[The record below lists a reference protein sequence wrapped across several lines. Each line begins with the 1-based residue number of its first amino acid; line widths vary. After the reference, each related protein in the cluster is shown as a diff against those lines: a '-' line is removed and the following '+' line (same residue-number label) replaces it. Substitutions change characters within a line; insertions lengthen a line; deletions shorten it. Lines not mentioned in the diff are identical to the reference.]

1 MLVLNRAV
9 ALLIAVLAVLST
21 GCGTLS
27 YLAQAGYGQR
37 EISLARRP
45 IDDVVDDPS
54 VPQRTRAMLREIPAI
69 KRFGEDNGLKATRN
83 YRSYSDLHR
92 RQVVWVVSACA
103 PLSFSPKVWNF
114 PIVGGITYLGWFHR
128 QDADAEGDR
137 LRAVGWDV
145 DVRGSTAYSTLGWF
159 DDPVLSTMLGDGEG
173 AIGDLAET
181 VLHESLHATLYVKN
195 QSPFDESVAT
205 WFGDRLGERYL
216 LSTRGE
222 GSRELA
228 TWRAGQAEGDRRAGI
243 LHGAYDALAAV
254 YSSARSRED
263 KLAEKRVIIADT
275 ERRLGATRPLTNATI
290 VQFKTYH
297 EGTADLDALHA
308 ACGGSFPRMLSA
320 LRKATFGKAQD
331 EDVAGVYRR
340 VLAAGCPVLLA
351 SSVGR

>member
-1 MLVLNRAV
+1 V
-9 ALLIAVLAVLST
+9 ALLALSSS

-37 EISLARRP
+37 EISLSARP
-45 IDDVVDDPS
+45 IDDVVADPS
-54 VPQRTRAMLREIPAI
+54 VPERTRAMLREIPAI

-83 YRSYSDLHR
+83 YRSFSDLHR
-92 RQVVWVVSACA
+92 RQVVWVVSGCA
-103 PLSFSPKVWNF
+103 PLAFSPKVWNF
-114 PIVGGITYLGWFHR
+114 PIVGGVTYLGWFDR
-128 QDADAEGDR
+128 KDADAEGAR
-137 LRAVGWDV
+137 LRAAGWDV

-159 DDPVLSTMLGDGEG
+159 DDPVLSTMLGEGEG

-228 TWRAGQAEGDRRAGI
+228 TWRAGQAEGDRRAAV
-243 LHGAYDALAAV
+243 LHGAYDVLAAV
-254 YSSARSRED
+254 YSSAMSRED
-263 KLAEKRVIIADT
+263 KLARKAAIIAET

-308 ACGGSFPRMLSA
+308 ACGGSFSRLLSA
-320 LRKATFGKAQD
+320 LRTATFVRQQD
-331 EDVAGVYRR
+331 EDVASVYRR
-340 VLAAGCPVLLA
+340 LVTAGCP
-351 SSVGR
+351 